1 MTPTALVL
9 DFGEVLTNPQPRSI
23 VERMAAIARLP
34 LEQFVTRYWAH
45 RPEYDGGMAAT
56 E

>member
-1 MTPTALVL
+1 MTPTALIL

-45 RPEYDGGMAAT
+45 RS
-56 E
+56 